1 MICVSSGWGLL
12 MLKELARL
20 HDAITAASFTAPP
33 RAWRSSPVLSLTKWS
48 PDISSVRRRHGLTIC
63 HPIALCPMIFLAI
76 PAMTQQ
82 RAHIAVAYLVEGL
95 SGASRHRAGLAVAV
109 VAMLVCLLAAWIT
122 GAETWR
128 QYARGVETISANPI
142 SKWWVSIFIPYG
154 LLSSALY
161 FMRQCFSGAGALP
174 VPLEGM
180 PQ

>member
-1 MICVSSGWGLL
+1 
-12 MLKELARL
+12 MLGAFGRL
-20 HDAITAASFTAPP
+20 HDAVTAASFAAAAACVAVITGSFAYEVVARYFFGAPTSW
-33 RAWRSSPVLSLTKWS
+33 AYDLSSY
-48 PDISSVRRRHGLTIC
+48 
-63 HPIALCPMIFLAI
+63 ALCPMIFLAI

-95 SGASRHRAGLAVAV
+95 PSVSRHRAGLAVAI
-109 VAMLVCLLAAWIT
+109 VAMLVCFFAAWIT

-128 QYARGVETISANPI
+128 QYANGVETISANPI

-161 FMRQCFSGAGALP
+161 FMRQGFSGTGALP
-174 VPLEGM
+174 APLEGM